1 MLLHAMMIMRVIRSV
16 FRVAGSALNIVCGR
30 NPALFVSECVMV
42 YMEPS
47 DSAPLLRWIGA
58 TCKRAGFVLYEQIRP
73 HDAFG
78 RMMAK
83 NLAERG
89 IGLKSY
95 EAYPT
100 LEAQTARFLAMG
112 FEACSAVDMNAAT
125 AALVPP
131 ERLRAVSRVEMFDE
145 FEEWTMMEG
154 HYCLVTAVSDRAR
167 KSDAMA
173 SSSTDASTFTEA
185 EVTTAATEA
194 EAATAAT
201 ETQELVLPNGVAQGA
216 GPLYAM
222 LVPGG
227 AVPLGA
233 SISLPP

>member
-1 MLLHAMMIMRVIRSV
+1 
-16 FRVAGSALNIVCGR
+16 
-30 NPALFVSECVMV
+30 MV
-42 YMEPS
+42 YMEPD
-47 DSAPLLRWIGA
+47 DSAPLLRWIGTA
-58 TCKRAGFVLYEQIRP
+58 CKRAGFVLYEQIRP

-100 LEAQTARFLAMG
+100 LEAQTARFLSMG

-125 AALVPP
+125 AALVSA

-154 HYCLVTAVSDRAR
+154 HYCLVTAVTDRTSA
-167 KSDAMA
+167 KAA
-173 SSSTDASTFTEA
+173 VTAEPATDTAEPATDTAEPATDTAEPATDTAEPATDTA
-185 EVTTAATEA
+185 EVTLTNGIAADAGGT
-194 EAATAAT
+194 
-201 ETQELVLPNGVAQGA
+201 P

-227 AVPLGA
+227 AVPLGG
-233 SISLPP
+233 SIALP